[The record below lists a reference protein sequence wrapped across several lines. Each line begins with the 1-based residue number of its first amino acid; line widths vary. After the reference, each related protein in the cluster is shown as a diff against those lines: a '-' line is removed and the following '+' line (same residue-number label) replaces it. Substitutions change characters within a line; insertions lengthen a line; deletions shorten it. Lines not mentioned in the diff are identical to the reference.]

1 MDTALPSFFV
11 LYIPSRSSQSDPFSG
26 YIRVSASHDSTA
38 HAYTITPAPST
49 ATFHFHKNNLP
60 FPPSLSQSF
69 EANFHVGDSV
79 VSKVV
84 SVWSPDIRVFDTTT
98 HSEVRV
104 LSVAKHTDLVGRA
117 KRNITL
123 IKAPMVRPPATQS
136 VPRLPPF
143 VAKQLLELAQL
154 KRDLCPITVEEFAA
168 NNTAVMP
175 CGHLFTRFAIEES
188 FRIADG
194 RCPACRAAGA
204 PVYV

>member
-1 MDTALPSFFV
+1 MDTVLPSFFV
-11 LYIPSRSSQSDPFSG
+11 LYIPTRSSQSDPFSG
-26 YIRVSASHDSTA
+26 YVRVSASHDSTA
-38 HAYTITPAPST
+38 HAYTITPAPFP
-49 ATFHFHKNNLP
+49 ATFHLHSSDLP

-69 EANFHVGDSV
+69 NVNFHTSDGIVQKTV
-79 VSKVV
+79 Y
-84 SVWSPDIRVFDTTT
+84 VWSPEIRIFDTTT

-104 LSVAKHTDLVGRA
+104 LSVAKHTDLIGRA
-117 KRNITL
+117 KRNITV
-123 IKAPMVRPPATQS
+123 IKAPVVRPPATQS
-136 VPRLPPF
+136 APRLPPY

-175 CGHLFTRFAIEES
+175 CGHLFTKLAIEES

-204 PVYV
+204 PTYV